1 MRYSNRP
8 KRVAQWDGKAFVY
21 SILNV
26 VGLILAVVRHI
37 FHLAR
42 CGHRLRVTV
51 KRLNRWGAGDA
62 IFMIKQEN
70 VREIHVIM
78 MIGNT
83 VS

>member
-1 MRYSNRP
+1 M
-8 KRVAQWDGKAFVY
+8 
-21 SILNV
+21 
-26 VGLILAVVRHI
+26 VRHI
-37 FHLAR
+37 FHVAR

-51 KRLNRWGAGDA
+51 KRLNRWGAGGGGA